1 MILWSSEAEGRRRE
15 LDEGGQNMHTSSYKV
30 IKSTIDMKVIKRLDP
45 KSFYHKPKYFLYPY
59 DMMDVKY
66 IYCGNHFLIL

>member
-15 LDEGGQNMHTSSYKV
+15 LDEGGRNMHTSSYKM
-30 IKSTIDMKVIKRLDP
+30 IKSTIDP